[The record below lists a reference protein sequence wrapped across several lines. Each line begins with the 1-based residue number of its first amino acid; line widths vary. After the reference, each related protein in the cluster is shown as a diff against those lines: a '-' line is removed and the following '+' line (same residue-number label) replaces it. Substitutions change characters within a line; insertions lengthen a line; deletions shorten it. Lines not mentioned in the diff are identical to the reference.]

1 MGFSGATKY
10 YKSYIRAITLMVGL
24 TAAAAVYAREPD
36 SSTLTV
42 SPDGT
47 SATLTVDDREPPGH
61 ANSRVIVRFKS
72 GQSILAGSPRSV
84 LLSKAINLHRV
95 DNPPGLTV
103 DQVIER
109 YKAHPN
115 VVYVEP
121 DYAVQAVL
129 IPNDPAFP
137 SQQWNLTRIA
147 APLAWDIHTDS
158 SNVVVAVV
166 DTGIDYAHPDLMMN
180 LYSEPLN
187 PFQHGYTCQGGA
199 CIPGGGDDNGHGS
212 HVAGIIGAATN
223 NGMGIAGIN
232 WQVKLLS
239 IKFLDATG
247 GGYISDAV
255 AGFDLLNNL
264 KQSGVNVRVTNNSW
278 GGGGFSLAL
287 KDAMTLLEQELPGQP
302 GTLDVCAAGNNGVN
316 ADASPMYPAAYNNR
330 GILSVLATDTNDAGA
345 SFTNYGLASVDLA
358 APGIGIYSTVP
369 SGACALCDP
378 TGYRTLSGT
387 SMATPHVAGVAA
399 ALLEMNP
406 TLTSFQARDALL
418 NPLSYDVL
426 LNAMASTTSTGGRL
440 NFAKTLTN
448 NAYLSN
454 PVLNQFPTL
463 TMGPDQFVNAGQ
475 TVEFSSVIY
484 DPDSDPIRSAASK
497 GSSGPNPGWLFGWQ
511 KNQIFP
517 NTFPFI
523 APDTA
528 RSALMPYD
536 ISVADNRGGGATGR
550 NWVLVLP
557 EGSSGLPPV
566 GSLSVPPTGMV
577 GIPVPVTFA
586 AVDPEG
592 AAVRW
597 DLWASGNS
605 SSSGLCC
612 LTGSSS
618 NLTFTTPGVY
628 RVSAQAIDPELNLS
642 ANYSSVIS
650 IGGAT
655 GMPPLALVQLN
666 KESGPVPMT
675 VDVDMSASYDPDGSI
690 ASYLVS
696 CGNGITHS
704 TLLPTNTCSY
714 TAPGTYWLLLQVRD
728 KTGLTGLVS
737 RYVVAYPVGP
747 LPQPEDTTAPSVSIT
762 HPLPDENVTGFVSLD
777 STATDNP
784 DGSGVREVEY
794 YLDAVTPGSSLGK
807 ALTDSGY
814 LVVWDSSKTASG
826 PHTIYAIARDNAGN
840 QSIADSVKIT
850 LDLVMPVVAMV
861 PSGSIVIEKKS
872 TLNMAASITN
882 VPTFA
887 INRVEFLVDSKLAC
901 SDSTAPYVCS
911 WKSPAAKK
919 SYLAQARAYDSQ
931 GNVGVSGLLRI
942 YAQ

>member
-1 MGFSGATKY
+1 MSEQLYTGC
-10 YKSYIRAITLMVGL
+10 IRAMTMAVGFMVATVG
-24 TAAAAVYAREPD
+24 YPREPD

-47 SATLTVDDREPPGH
+47 SATLALDEREPPGH
-61 ANSRVIVRFKS
+61 DSSRVIVRFRS
-72 GQSILAGSPRSV
+72 GQSILTGSPRST
-84 LLSKAINLHRV
+84 LLSKNLNLHRV

-109 YKAHPN
+109 YKTHPN

-121 DYAVQAVL
+121 DFKVETVR
-129 IPNDPAFP
+129 IPDDPAFI
-137 SQQWNLTRIA
+137 SQQWNLPRIA

-166 DTGIDYAHPDLMMN
+166 DTGIDYAHPDLMAN

-199 CIPGGGDDNGHGS
+199 CIPGGADDNGHGS
-212 HVAGIIGAATN
+212 HVAGIIGATTN
-223 NGMGIAGIN
+223 NGIGIAGIN

-239 IKFLDATG
+239 IKFLDASG

-264 KQSGVNVRVTNNSW
+264 KLSGMNIRVTNNSW
-278 GGGGFSLAL
+278 GGGAFSLAL

-316 ADASPMYPAAYNNR
+316 ADANPMYPAAYNNR
-330 GILSVLATDTNDAGA
+330 GILSVLATDTNDVGA
-345 SFTNYGLASVDLA
+345 SFTNYGLANVDLA
-358 APGIGIYSTVP
+358 APGVGIYSTVP

-378 TGYRTLSGT
+378 TGYLTLSGT
-387 SMATPHVAGVAA
+387 SMASPHVAGVAA
-399 ALLEMNP
+399 ALVDMNP
-406 TLTSFQARDALL
+406 ALTSFQARDALL
-418 NPLSYDVL
+418 NPASYDAMV
-426 LNAMASTTSTGGRL
+426 NAKASTTSTGGRL

-448 NAYLSN
+448 TAFLSN

-463 TMGPDQFVNAGQ
+463 TMGPDQFVNGGQ
-475 TVEFSSVIY
+475 AVDFSPVIA
-484 DPDSDPIRSAASK
+484 DPDNDPIRTAASK
-497 GSSGPNPGWLFGWQ
+497 GVSGPNPGWLFGWQ
-511 KNQIFP
+511 QSQIFP
-517 NTFPFI
+517 NTLPFI

-528 RSALMPYD
+528 RTALMPYD
-536 ISVADNRGGGATGR
+536 TSVADNRGGGATGR
-550 NWVLVLP
+550 NWAVVSP
-557 EGSSGLPPV
+557 AASSGLPPV
-566 GSLSVPPTGMV
+566 GSLKVPETGVV
-577 GIPVPVTFA
+577 GVPVPVTFT

-605 SSSGLCC
+605 TSSGLCC
-612 LTGSSS
+612 LTGSTSS
-618 NLTFTTPGVY
+618 LTFNTPGVY

-642 ANYSSVIS
+642 ENYSSVIS

-655 GMPPLALVQLN
+655 GMPPLALAQLDQD
-666 KESGPVPMT
+666 SGPVPLT
-675 VDVDMSASYDPDGSI
+675 VNVDMSASYDPDGSI

-696 CGNGITHS
+696 CGDGTTKS

-714 TAPGTYWLLLQVRD
+714 STAGTYWLLLQVRD
-728 KTGLTGLVS
+728 KTGLTGLMS
-737 RYVVAYPVGP
+737 RYVVAYPAGP
-747 LPQPEDTTAPSVSIT
+747 VPPPKDTTAPTVGIT
-762 HPLPDENVTGFVSLD
+762 HPLLDENVTGFVSLD

-784 DGSGVREVEY
+784 GGSGVREVEY
-794 YLDAVTPGSSLGK
+794 YLDAITPDSSLGK

-826 PHTIYAIARDNAGN
+826 PHTLYAIARDNAGN
-840 QSIADSVKIT
+840 QSLADSLKFT
-850 LDLVMPVVAMV
+850 LNLVIPIVALV
-861 PSGSIVIEKKS
+861 PSGSIVIDKKG
-872 TLNMAASITN
+872 TLNMTASITN
-882 VPTFA
+882 LPTYA
-887 INRVEFLVDSKLAC
+887 INRVEFLVDSKVAC
-901 SDSTAPYVCS
+901 SDTSPPYACA

-919 SYLAQARAYDSQ
+919 SYLAQARAYDSR